1 MRASK
6 NIARLIVVLIF
17 VIVVSGLIVF
27 LGGCSFSDKNTYEI
41 EIWMSRPDG
50 EIEHYSGLSSDISF
64 VQYTDYKRIYI
75 GDLVFNVANEN
86 VFIKRRKIT
95 SFSGR

>member
-1 MRASK
+1 MRVSK

-17 VIVVSGLIVF
+17 VIVASGLILF
-27 LGGCSFSDKNTYEI
+27 LGGCSSDKNTYEI

-64 VQYTDYKRIYI
+64 IQYTDYKRIYI

-86 VFIKRRKIT
+86 VFIKRRKVT